1 MQMQY
6 TTLNNEIQM
15 PLLGF
20 GTYGVHQIDT
30 FLAAID
36 CGYRLFDTA
45 QMYGNEKEVGIAI
58 REAIT
63 KRGIKREEFFITT
76 KLSRNMS
83 LQEAKRGIE
92 SSLKTLDLSYIDLL
106 LIHEPYAQ
114 AKDMYRA
121 MQAAYKEGKIK
132 ALGIS
137 SFTPKVFSRFVK
149 YCEIIPAVNQCETH
163 IYYQQRALI
172 EAMKPYKTVLQSWS
186 PFIAGKA
193 LKGGFFDNP
202 ILAQIAQKYNKN
214 VAQVALRFLVQ
225 QGIIAIPKASNP
237 KHIQENI
244 AIFDFSLSA
253 ADMKT
258 IRGLDTNKTQFSWG
272 Y

>member
-6 TTLNNEIQM
+6 TTLNNGIQM

-20 GTYGVHQIDT
+20 GTYGVNRVDT
-30 FLAAID
+30 LLAAID

-76 KLSRNMS
+76 KLSSNMS
-83 LQEAKRGIE
+83 FEGAKKGIE
-92 SSLKTLDLSYIDLL
+92 SSLKALDLGYIDLL

-121 MQAAYKEGKIK
+121 MQEAYKEGKIK

-137 SFTPKVFSRFVK
+137 SFTPKVFSEFMK
-149 YCEIIPAVNQCETH
+149 SCEVLPAVNQCETH

-172 EAMKPYKTVLQSWS
+172 EAMKPYKTILESWS
-186 PFIAGKA
+186 PFVAGKS
-193 LKGGFFDNP
+193 GFFDNP
-202 ILAQIAQKYNKN
+202 ILVQIAQKYNKN

-225 QGIIAIPKASNP
+225 QGIVAIPKASNP

-244 AIFDFSLSA
+244 AIFDFSLSV
-253 ADMKT
+253 ADMKA
-258 IRGLDTNKTQFSWG
+258 IRSLDTNKTQFSWG

>member
-1 MQMQY
+1 MQY
-6 TTLNNEIQM
+6 TTLNNGIQM

-20 GTYGVHQIDT
+20 GTYGVNRVDT
-30 FLAAID
+30 LLAAID

-76 KLSRNMS
+76 KLSSNMS
-83 LQEAKRGIE
+83 FEGAKKGIE
-92 SSLKTLDLSYIDLL
+92 SSLKALDLGYIDLL

-121 MQAAYKEGKIK
+121 MQEAYKEGKIK

-137 SFTPKVFSRFVK
+137 SFTPKVFSEFMK
-149 YCEIIPAVNQCETH
+149 SCEVLSAVNQCETH
-163 IYYQQRALI
+163 IYCQQRALI
-172 EAMKPYKTVLQSWS
+172 EAMKPYKTILESWS
-186 PFIAGKA
+186 PFVAGKS
-193 LKGGFFDNP
+193 GFFDNP
-202 ILAQIAQKYNKN
+202 ILVQIAQKYNKN

-225 QGIIAIPKASNP
+225 QGIVAIPKASNP
-237 KHIQENI
+237 KHMQENI
-244 AIFDFSLSA
+244 AIFDFSLSV
-253 ADMKT
+253 ADMKA
-258 IRGLDTNKTQFSWG
+258 IRSLDTNKTQFSWG